1 MRLPLIQAIVLA
13 GFLAG
18 CGGESAIKPAEVLDQ
33 TTGMTVGS
41 LQDPLEFV
49 ENDENALVVNG
60 KRTSFAYV
68 GPIEWDS
75 MGEISY
81 GLWIHVAPG
90 NDQQVDDIHGR
101 GTVSLLLDGGPVTL
115 TLMDPPK
122 LGSSPYKPVVPWGQT
137 AYFALDVGLLKRI
150 AASGKM
156 ALALGAGGNSRVQ
169 FLPTQDTHAT
179 LMRFAGARGIT
190 VD

>member
-1 MRLPLIQAIVLA
+1 MRLPLIQAMVFA

-33 TTGMTVGS
+33 KTGMTVGS

-49 ENDENALVVNG
+49 ESDGSALVGNG
-60 KRTSFAYV
+60 RRASFAYV

-75 MGEISY
+75 MGEITY

-90 NDQQVDDIHGR
+90 NDRQVDDIRGR
-101 GTVSLLLDGGPVTL
+101 GTVSLLLDGAPVTL

-122 LGSSPYKPVVPWGQT
+122 LGSGPYKPVAPWGQT
-137 AYFALDVGLLKRI
+137 AYFALDAGLLKRM

-156 ALALGAGGNSRVQ
+156 ALALGAGGASTVQ
-169 FLPTQDTHAT
+169 FMPTQNTHAT
-179 LMRFAGARGIT
+179 LTQFAGARGIT